1 MPILFQIDEIEPP
14 VQVELKKKRG
24 RPKKGGATDTQRGQ
38 AARYRT
44 HVREA
49 VDIPKYECL
58 FRNLSYIVHSADE
71 YQKDD
76 NPFATGAD
84 NDEYDAEA
92 QKILDQAEANLK
104 RLRELKDAG
113 VKPSQEGL
121 CRADWDRE
129 KSSLKPWKIEKQKAL
144 YQAHEKALMAA
155 EDKKKKI
162 AKAKADEVG
171 ELAMRGKAK
180 GPSAEAVEANRQKQ
194 LAENAAKR
202 EAKKAAKEAEKAEKA
217 APPAFDFAAI
227 DAMRRPKTSGRG
239 APIQLWG
246 GKLSTKYINEFV
258 ANSYN
263 AKGKLPAKIGDF
275 QLDKSLSGQRA
286 QVYHNP
292 ATGEAVVVHRGS
304 QGIHDWGNNLK
315 YFLGFDLKNT
325 DRGKFAAK
333 VQKEA
338 EAKYGAKNISTLG
351 HSIGG
356 KIASDVGGDSKEIIT
371 LNRAVAG
378 RDLFKNPIKEN
389 EYSIRS
395 QLDPVS
401 LLLPKDSKTLTIPST
416 SLNPLT
422 EHSTEVVKRLDPAV
436 EVGRGFN
443 RAALAK
449 LNKKQLKE
457 IIKALPK
464 IKDGFKLV
472 GKGKPQLV
480 DYCCE
485 RCGVG
490 LCKCVGDCLCR
501 V

>member
-24 RPKKGGATDTQRGQ
+24 RPKKSGGATDTQRGQ
-38 AARYRT
+38 AARFRT

-58 FRNLSYIVHSADE
+58 FKNLSYIVHSADE
-71 YQKDD
+71 KQKDV

-84 NDEYDAEA
+84 VDEYDAEA
-92 QKILDQAEANLK
+92 QKILDQAESNLK
-104 RLRELKDAG
+104 RLRELKALG
-113 VKPSQEGL
+113 VKPTKEGM
-121 CRADWDRE
+121 CREDWDR
-129 KSSLKPWKIEKQKAL
+129 KDTPLKPFKIERQKAL
-144 YQAHEKALMAA
+144 FAAHEKEVKEA
-155 EDKKKKI
+155 EDKKIADAEAASEFTTKKST
-162 AKAKADEVG
+162 
-171 ELAMRGKAK
+171 RGKRGPEWQNAGPYTLATIPYTSAPEPPAKVPRKK
-180 GPSAEAVEANRQKQ
+180 GPTPEQVEANRQKQ
-194 LAENAAKR
+194 AAENAAR
-202 EAKKAAKEAEKAEKA
+202 R
-217 APPAFDFAAI
+217 
-227 DAMRRPKTSGRG
+227 AMRGRG
-239 APIQLWG
+239 APIELWG
-246 GKLSTKYINEFV
+246 GKLSTKYINEFIS
-258 ANSYN
+258 NSYN
-263 AKGKLPAKIGDF
+263 DKGKLPAKIGDF

-315 YFLGFDLKNT
+315 YFLGFDLKNSN
-325 DRGKFAAK
+325 RGKFAAK

-351 HSIGG
+351 HSLGG
-356 KIASDVGGDSKEIIT
+356 KLASDVGADSKEIIT

-401 LLLPKDSKTLTIPST
+401 VLLPKDSKTLTIPST

-436 EVGRGFN
+436 EVGRGFS

-449 LNKKQLKE
+449 LNKKQIKE

-472 GKGKPQLV
+472 GKGKPQLL

-485 RCGVG
+485 RCKVGVG
-490 LCKCVGDCLCR
+490 CEG
-501 V
+501 

>member
-129 KSSLKPWKIEKQKAL
+129 KASLKPWKIEKQKAL

-155 EDKKKKI
+155 EDKKI

-171 ELAMRGKAK
+171 ELAMRGKKK

-202 EAKKAAKEAEKAEKA
+202 AAKQAAKEAEKEAKKA
-217 APPAFDFAAI
+217 
-227 DAMRRPKTSGRG
+227 MTGKG

-246 GKLSTKYINEFV
+246 GKLSTKYINEFIS
-258 ANSYN
+258 NSYN

-292 ATGEAVVVHRGS
+292 KTGEAVVVHRGS

-356 KIASDVGGDSKEIIT
+356 KIASDVGADSKEIIT

-395 QLDPVS
+395 QFDPVS
-401 LLLPKDSKTLTIPST
+401 VLLPKDSKTLTIPST

-449 LNKKQLKE
+449 LNKKQIKE

-485 RCGVG
+485 RCGCGVG
-490 LCKCVGDCLCR
+490 CEG
-501 V
+501 

>member
-24 RPKKGGATDTQRGQ
+24 RPKKSGGATDTQRGQ
-38 AARYRT
+38 AARFRT

-58 FRNLSYIVHSADE
+58 FKNLSFIVHSADE
-71 YQKDD
+71 KQKDA

-84 NDEYDAEA
+84 VDEYDAEA

-104 RLRELKDAG
+104 RLRELKALG
-113 VKPSQEGL
+113 VKPTKEGM
-121 CRADWDRE
+121 CREDWDR
-129 KSSLKPWKIEKQKAL
+129 KDTPLKPFKIARQKDLFA
-144 YQAHEKALMAA
+144 AHEREVKAA
-155 EDKKKKI
+155 EDKKI
-162 AKAKADEVG
+162 DVAVAVAAAEPDEKV
-171 ELAMRGKAK
+171 AAVPRKK
-180 GPSAEAVEANRQKQ
+180 GPSAAAVEANRLKQ
-194 LAENAAKR
+194 LAENAARR
-202 EAKKAAKEAEKAEKA
+202 EAKKAAKEAEKALKVG
-217 APPAFDFAAI
+217 
-227 DAMRRPKTSGRG
+227 KG
-239 APIQLWG
+239 APIELWG
-246 GKLSTKYINEFV
+246 GKLSTKYINEFIS
-258 ANSYN
+258 NSYN
-263 AKGKLPAKIGDF
+263 DKGKLPAKIGDF

-292 ATGEAVVVHRGS
+292 KTGEAVVVHRGS

-315 YFLGFDLKNT
+315 YFLGFDLKNSN
-325 DRGKFAAK
+325 RGKFAAK

-351 HSIGG
+351 HSLGG
-356 KIASDVGGDSKEIIT
+356 KLASDVGADSKEIIT

-401 LLLPKDSKTLTIPST
+401 VLLPKDSKTLTIPST

-436 EVGRGFN
+436 EVGRGFS

-449 LNKKQLKE
+449 LNKKQIKE

-472 GKGKPQLV
+472 GKGKPQLL

-485 RCGVG
+485 RCKVGVG
-490 LCKCVGDCLCR
+490 CEG
-501 V
+501 

>member
-71 YQKDD
+71 SQYDD
-76 NPFATGAD
+76 NPFATGAET
-84 NDEYDAEA
+84 DEYDAEA
-92 QKILDQAEANLK
+92 QMILDQAEANLK
-104 RLRELKDAG
+104 RLKELKALG
-113 VKPSQEGL
+113 VKPTKEGM
-121 CRADWDRE
+121 CREDWNRKKSPLVGFKIDR
-129 KSSLKPWKIEKQKAL
+129 QKAL
-144 YQAHEKALMAA
+144 FAKHEEAVKEA
-155 EDKKKKI
+155 EDKKVED
-162 AKAKADEVG
+162 AKAKPSRKRGPEWQNAG
-171 ELAMRGKAK
+171 PYTLASIPYTKAPE
-180 GPSAEAVEANRQKQ
+180 PSAVAEPPAKVPRKKAPPPNPAAVEANRQKQ
-194 LAENAAKR
+194 AAENAAR
-202 EAKKAAKEAEKAEKA
+202 R
-217 APPAFDFAAI
+217 
-227 DAMRRPKTSGRG
+227 AMRGKG
-239 APIQLWG
+239 APIELWG
-246 GKLSTKYINEFV
+246 GKLSTKYINEFIS
-258 ANSYN
+258 NSYN

-292 ATGEAVVVHRGS
+292 TTGEAVVVHRGS

-315 YFLGFDLKNT
+315 YFLGFDLKNS

-351 HSIGG
+351 HSLGG
-356 KIASDVGGDSKEIIT
+356 KIASDVGADSKEIIT

-401 LLLPKDSKTLTIPST
+401 ILLPKDSKTLTIPST

-422 EHSTEVVKRLDPAV
+422 EHSTDVAKRLDPAV

-449 LNKKQLKE
+449 LNKKQIKE

-472 GKGKPQLV
+472 GKGKPQLL

-490 LCKCVGDCLCR
+490 QCKCVGDCQCR

>member
-24 RPKKGGATDTQRGQ
+24 RPKKSGGATDTQRGQ

-71 YQKDD
+71 KQKDD

-84 NDEYDAEA
+84 TDEYDAEA
-92 QKILDQAEANLK
+92 QMILDQAEANLK
-104 RLRELKDAG
+104 RLRELKALG
-113 VKPSQEGL
+113 VKPTKEGM
-121 CRADWDRE
+121 CREDWDRA
-129 KSSLKPWKIEKQKAL
+129 KSALKPFKIARQKDLFA
-144 YQAHEKALMAA
+144 AHEREVKEA
-155 EDKKKKI
+155 EDKKV
-162 AKAKADEVG
+162 AVAVAAAEPDEKV
-171 ELAMRGKAK
+171 AAVPRKK
-180 GPSAEAVEANRQKQ
+180 GPSAAAVEANRLKQ
-194 LAENAAKR
+194 LAENAARR
-202 EAKKAAKEAEKAEKA
+202 EAKKAAKEAEKALKVG
-217 APPAFDFAAI
+217 
-227 DAMRRPKTSGRG
+227 KG
-239 APIQLWG
+239 APIELWG
-246 GKLSTKYINEFV
+246 GKLSTKYINEFIS
-258 ANSYN
+258 NSYN

-315 YFLGFDLKNT
+315 YFLGFDLKKT

-356 KIASDVGGDSKEIIT
+356 KIASDVGADSKEIIT

-389 EYSIRS
+389 EYSIRT

-401 LLLPKDSKTLTIPST
+401 FLLPKDSKTLTIPST

-422 EHSTEVVKRLDPAV
+422 EHSTDVAKRLDPAV
-436 EVGRGFN
+436 EVGRGFS

-449 LNKKQLKE
+449 LNKKQIKE

-472 GKGKPQLV
+472 GKGKPQLL

-485 RCGVG
+485 RCKVGVG
-490 LCKCVGDCLCR
+490 CEG
-501 V
+501 